1 MRSLSRRPFSVPLAL
16 AAAGVFG
23 AVVLGGTGLLSPWW
37 SVFVD
42 DLAQFGA
49 GVAATLTCWIT
60 ARRHTGAQRRWRLW
74 MGAGT
79 FGWSIG
85 QFIWSWSQ
93 LFRDDALPSPSLADA
108 GYLTLPVFA
117 LPALI
122 ALAADRPAP
131 SGGPRRIATQLV
143 MVLDGLVVVGALFVL
158 TWATTLGAVV
168 RAGAPTR
175 FAFTVAL
182 AYPITD
188 LLLTVIVI
196 LLLARSAAANRRQL
210 SILGI
215 GLFCLSFS
223 DSVFAY
229 LVSAGAERMPP
240 LADAGFIAGQAL
252 VAVAAATPTRATTT
266 RDANTGDATT
276 RDAATRDATASEASP
291 EGPRPHHR
299 WGHLLLPYLPVA
311 GTGVL
316 FMIQLGQGRR
326 MDTFETAVETAVISL
341 LIIRQAVTLI
351 ENAVLL
357 DRLSDSQARLSHQAF
372 HDGLTGLSNR
382 VLFQDRLE
390 HALALHHRDARP
402 LAVLF
407 LDLDDFKA
415 VNDRHGHHAGDRLLR
430 LVADRLR
437 AAVRDGDTIAR
448 VGGDEFA
455 VLLEGGGDPGV
466 PAERIMAAL
475 RAPFDLDGATVSV
488 AASVGLVEAGTHG
501 PVHTADML
509 LRRADAAM
517 YAGKRQGKGTL
528 VRYRV
533 DLPDGTGSSDLAE
546 LLADTLRDGRGL
558 DVHYQPIVRL
568 NDGTVVAVEALARWT
583 HPSLGPV
590 SADMFIATAE
600 EIGLIRLV
608 DDFVLDRA
616 CRDAAAFRGPW
627 ASIAVH
633 VNTSAARLGRPE
645 HEDTVR
651 AAVLRHGLAPH
662 RLLLELTETAPLP
675 DLSAAAGAVR
685 RLGRFGVR
693 FALDDFGTG
702 YNALAQ
708 LHAIPVDE
716 VKLDRSFTL
725 ADGGRSEAICRSIVS
740 ICGGMGV
747 TVVAEGIE
755 TDRQEATMA
764 ALGCRYGQG
773 HRYGL
778 AGPLHEVAPPGA
790 LDPENSLV

>member
-1 MRSLSRRPFSVPLAL
+1 MRTLSRRPVSVPLAI
-16 AAAGVFG
+16 AVAGVFG
-23 AVVLGGTGLLSPWW
+23 AVGLGGSGLLNPWW
-37 SVFVD
+37 SQFVD

-49 GVAATLTCWIT
+49 GLAATLTCWIT

-74 MGAGT
+74 MGTGAC
-79 FGWSIG
+79 GWMIG
-85 QFIWSWSQ
+85 QFIWSWYQ

-108 GYLTLPVFA
+108 GYLILPVFA

-122 ALAADRPAP
+122 ALAGDRPPAE
-131 SGGPRRIATQLV
+131 GGPRRLAAQLV
-143 MVLDGLVVVGALFVL
+143 MVLDGLIVVGALFVL
-158 TWATTLGAVV
+158 TWATSLGAVV
-168 RAGAPTR
+168 RAGAGTT
-175 FAFTVAL
+175 FAYTVAI
-182 AYPITD
+182 AYPVTD

-196 LLLARSAAANRRQL
+196 LLLARSAAVNRRQL

-229 LVSAGAERMPP
+229 LVAAGAERMPP

-252 VAVAAATPTRATTT
+252 VAVAAATPTR
-266 RDANTGDATT
+266 
-276 RDAATRDATASEASP
+276 EVPP
-291 EGPRPHHR
+291 ESPRPHHR
-299 WGHLLLPYLPVA
+299 WGHLLLPYVPVA

-316 FMIQLGQGRR
+316 FMIQLAQGRT
-326 MDTFETAVETAVISL
+326 MDTFEILAETAVISL
-341 LIIRQAVTLI
+341 LIIRQAVTLV
-351 ENAVLL
+351 ENALLL
-357 DRLSDSQARLSHQAF
+357 DRLSESQARLSHQAF

-382 VLFQDRLE
+382 VLFQDRLS
-390 HALALHHRDARP
+390 HALALHHRDGRP

-415 VNDRHGHHAGDRLLR
+415 VNDRYGHHAGDRLLR

-437 AAVRDGDTIAR
+437 GAVRDGDTIAR

-455 VLLEGGGDPGV
+455 VLLEGGGDPGI
-466 PAERIMAAL
+466 PAERIMTAL
-475 RAPFDLDGATVSV
+475 REPFDLEGAIVTV
-488 AASVGLVEAGTHG
+488 AASIGLVEAGTHG

-546 LLADTLRDGRGL
+546 MLADTLRDGRGL

-645 HEDTVR
+645 HEETVR
-651 AAVLRHGLAPH
+651 AAVLRHGLTPH

-675 DLSAAAGAVR
+675 DLSAAAGAVQ

-708 LHAIPVDE
+708 LHAMPVDE

-740 ICGGMGV
+740 ICAGMGV

-755 TDRQEATMA
+755 TDRQAATMA

-773 HRYGL
+773 HRFGL

>member
-1 MRSLSRRPFSVPLAL
+1 MSRRPVSLPLAV
-16 AAAGVFG
+16 AVAGVFG
-23 AVVLGGTGLLSPWW
+23 AVGLGSSGVLGPWW
-37 SVFVD
+37 SLFVD
-42 DLAQFGA
+42 DLAQFSA
-49 GVAATLTCWIT
+49 GLAATLTCWIT

-74 MGAGT
+74 MGTGT
-79 FGWSIG
+79 FGWTIG
-85 QFIWSWSQ
+85 QFIWSWYQ
-93 LFRDDALPSPSLADA
+93 LFRDDSLPSPSLADA

-122 ALAADRPAP
+122 ALAGDRPVE
-131 SGGPRRIATQLV
+131 GGPRRIATQLV
-143 MVLDGLVVVGALFVL
+143 MVLDGLIVVGALFVL
-158 TWATTLGAVV
+158 TWATSLGAVMH
-168 RAGAPTR
+168 AGAATP
-175 FAFTVAL
+175 FAYTVAI
-182 AYPITD
+182 AYPVTD

-196 LLLARSAAANRRQL
+196 LLLARSAAVNRRQL

-229 LVSAGAERMPP
+229 LVAAGAQSMPP
-240 LADAGFIAGQAL
+240 LADAGFIAGQAF
-252 VAVAAATPTRATTT
+252 VAVAAATPTREVPP
-266 RDANTGDATT
+266 G
-276 RDAATRDATASEASP
+276 S
-291 EGPRPHHR
+291 PRPHHR
-299 WGHLLLPYLPVA
+299 WGHLLLPYVPVA

-316 FMIQLGQGRR
+316 FMIQLVQGRP
-326 MDTFETAVETAVISL
+326 MDMFEIVVETAVISL
-341 LIIRQAVTLI
+341 LIIRQAVTLV

-382 VLFQDRLE
+382 VLFQDRLD
-390 HALALHHRDARP
+390 HALALHHRDQRP

-415 VNDRHGHHAGDRLLR
+415 VNDRYGHHAGDRLLH

-437 AAVRDGDTIAR
+437 GAVREGDTIAR

-466 PAERIMAAL
+466 PAERIMASL
-475 RAPFDLDGATVSV
+475 REPFDLDGATVTV

-546 LLADTLRDGRGL
+546 MLADTLRDGRGL

-645 HEDTVR
+645 HEETVR
-651 AAVLRHGLAPH
+651 AAILRHGLAPH

-708 LHAIPVDE
+708 LHAMPVDE

-740 ICGGMGV
+740 ICAGMGV

>member
-1 MRSLSRRPFSVPLAL
+1 MSRRPLSVPLAV
-16 AAAGVFG
+16 AVAGVFG
-23 AVVLGGTGLLSPWW
+23 AVGLGGSGLLGPWW
-37 SVFVD
+37 SQFVD
-42 DLAQFGA
+42 DLAQVGA
-49 GVAATLTCWIT
+49 GLAATLTCWIT

-74 MGAGT
+74 MGAGAC
-79 FGWSIG
+79 GWTIG
-85 QFIWSWSQ
+85 QCIWSWYQ

-122 ALAADRPAP
+122 ALAGDRPPAV
-131 SGGPRRIATQLV
+131 GGPRRIAGQLV
-143 MVLDGLVVVGALFVL
+143 MVLDGFIVVGALFVL
-158 TWATTLGAVV
+158 TWATSLGAVV
-168 RAGAPTR
+168 RAGAGTP
-175 FAFTVAL
+175 FAYTVAI
-182 AYPITD
+182 AYPVTD

-196 LLLARSAAANRRQL
+196 LLLARSAAVNRRQL
-210 SILGI
+210 SILGV

-229 LVSAGAERMPP
+229 LVAAGAERMPP

-252 VAVAAATPTRATTT
+252 VAVAAATPTR
-266 RDANTGDATT
+266 
-276 RDAATRDATASEASP
+276 EAPP
-291 EGPRPHHR
+291 ESPRPHHR
-299 WGHLLLPYLPVA
+299 WGHLLLPYVPVA

-316 FMIQLGQGRR
+316 FMIQLAQGRT
-326 MDTFETAVETAVISL
+326 MDTFEIAVETAVISL
-341 LIIRQAVTLI
+341 LIIRQAVTLV

-357 DRLSDSQARLSHQAF
+357 DRLSESQARLSHQAF

-382 VLFQDRLE
+382 VLFQDRLG
-390 HALALHHRDARP
+390 HALALHHRDERP

-415 VNDRHGHHAGDRLLR
+415 VNDRYGHHAGDRLLR

-437 AAVRDGDTIAR
+437 GAVRDGDTIAR

-466 PAERIMAAL
+466 PAERIMKAL
-475 RAPFDLDGATVSV
+475 REPFDLEGATVTV
-488 AASVGLVEAGTHG
+488 AASIGLVEAGSHG

-546 LLADTLRDGRGL
+546 MLADTLRDGRGL

-633 VNTSAARLGRPE
+633 VNTSAARLGRPG
-645 HEDTVR
+645 HEETVR
-651 AAVLRHGLAPH
+651 AAVLRHGLTPH

-708 LHAIPVDE
+708 LHAMPVDE
-716 VKLDRSFTL
+716 VKLDRSFTV

-740 ICGGMGV
+740 ICAGMGV

-755 TDRQEATMA
+755 TDRQAATMA

>member
-1 MRSLSRRPFSVPLAL
+1 MRSLSRRPVPVPLVVAVV
-16 AAAGVFG
+16 GVFA
-23 AVVLGGTGLLSPWW
+23 AVGLAGSGLLGPWW
-37 SVFVD
+37 SQFVD

-49 GVAATLTCWIT
+49 GLAATLTCWIT

-74 MGAGT
+74 MGTGT
-79 FGWSIG
+79 CGWMIG
-85 QFIWSWSQ
+85 QFIWSWYQ

-117 LPALI
+117 LPALV
-122 ALAADRPAP
+122 ALAGDRPGA
-131 SGGPRRIATQLV
+131 GPRRLAVQLV
-143 MVLDGLVVVGALFVL
+143 MVLDGLIVVGALFVL
-158 TWATTLGAVV
+158 TWATSLGAVV
-168 RAGAPTR
+168 RAGAATA
-175 FAFTVAL
+175 FAYTVAI
-182 AYPITD
+182 AYPVTD

-196 LLLARSAAANRRQL
+196 LLLARSAADNRRQL
-210 SILGI
+210 SVLGI

-229 LVSAGAERMPP
+229 LVAAGAERMPP

-252 VAVAAATPTRATTT
+252 IAVAALTPTS
-266 RDANTGDATT
+266 
-276 RDAATRDATASEASP
+276 TASVAAAPETGEA
-291 EGPRPHHR
+291 RHR
-299 WGHLLLPYLPVA
+299 WGHLLLPYVPVA

-316 FMIQLGQGRR
+316 FIIQLLQGRP
-326 MDTFETAVETAVISL
+326 MDSFEIAVETAVISL
-341 LIIRQAVTLI
+341 LIIRQAVTLV

-357 DRLSDSQARLSHQAF
+357 ERLSDSQARLHHQAF

-382 VLFQDRLE
+382 VLFHDRLD
-390 HALALHHRDARP
+390 HALALHHRDGRP

-407 LDLDDFKA
+407 LDLDNFKA

-437 AAVRDGDTIAR
+437 GAVRDGDTVAR

-466 PAERIMAAL
+466 PAERIMTAL
-475 RAPFDLDGATVSV
+475 REPFDLDGEVVGV

-501 PVHTADML
+501 TVHTADGL

-517 YAGKRQGKGTL
+517 YAGKRQGKDTL

-546 LLADTLRDGRGL
+546 MLADTLRDGRGL

-568 NDGTVVAVEALARWT
+568 HDGTVVAVEALARWT

-645 HEDTVR
+645 HEETVR
-651 AAVLRHGLAPH
+651 AAVLRHGLTPR

-675 DLSAAAGAVR
+675 DLSTAAGAVR

-725 ADGGRSEAICRSIVS
+725 ADGGRSEAICRSIVT
-740 ICGGMGV
+740 ICAGMGV

-755 TDRQEATMA
+755 TERQAAAMA

-778 AGPLHEVAPPGA
+778 AGPLREIAPPGA

>member
-1 MRSLSRRPFSVPLAL
+1 LIELSRRRLSDSLTDPLTV
-16 AAAGVFG
+16 AAAS
-23 AVVLGGTGLLSPWW
+23 VVVVVGLGSSGLLNHWW
-37 SVFVD
+37 SLLVD
-42 DLAQFGA
+42 DAGQFCA
-49 GVAATLTCWIT
+49 AVAATLACWLT

-79 FGWSIG
+79 GAWTIG
-85 QFIWSWSQ
+85 QFIWSWYQ
-93 LFRDDALPSPSLADA
+93 LFRDDGLPSPSLADA
-108 GYLTLPVFA
+108 GYLILPVFA
-117 LPALI
+117 LPAII
-122 ALAADRPAP
+122 ALAARPAE
-131 SGGPRRIATQLV
+131 GAPRRRSAQLL
-143 MVLDGLVVVGALFVL
+143 MVLDGLIVVGALFVL
-158 TWATTLGAVV
+158 TWATSLGSVV
-168 RAGAPTR
+168 RAGAATP
-175 FAFTVAL
+175 FAYTVAI

-188 LLLTVIVI
+188 VLLTVIVI
-196 LLLARSAAANRRQL
+196 LLLAASASAANRWQL
-210 SILGI
+210 SVLGI

-229 LVSAGAERMPP
+229 LVSKGAESMPP
-240 LADAGFIAGQAL
+240 LADGGFIAGMAL
-252 VAVAAATPTRATTT
+252 VAVAALTPAREDEPGA
-266 RDANTGDATT
+266 
-276 RDAATRDATASEASP
+276 
-291 EGPRPHHR
+291 PRPHGR
-299 WGHLLLPYLPVA
+299 WGHLLLPYVPVA

-316 FMIQLGQGRR
+316 FMVQLVRGVP
-326 MDTFETAVETAVISL
+326 MDSVEIIIETAVISL
-341 LIIRQAVTLI
+341 LIIRQAVTLV

-357 DRLSDSQARLSHQAF
+357 DRVSDSQARLEHQAF

-382 VLFQDRLE
+382 VLFHDRLD
-390 HALALHHRDARP
+390 HALALHHRDGRP

-407 LDLDDFKA
+407 CDLDDFKA
-415 VNDRHGHHAGDRLLR
+415 VNDRFGHHAGDRLLR
-430 LVADRLR
+430 AVADRLR
-437 AAVRDGDTIAR
+437 AAVRDGDTVAR

-455 VLLEGGGDPGV
+455 VLLEGGGDATQ
-466 PAERIMAAL
+466 PAERIMAEI
-475 RAPFDLDGATVSV
+475 RRPFDLDGETVTIG
-488 AASVGLVEAGTHG
+488 ASIGLVEAGEQG
-501 PVHTADML
+501 PAPSADAL

-528 VRYRV
+528 VRYRL

-546 LLADTLRDGRGL
+546 LLAASLRDGTGL

-568 NDGTVVAVEALARWT
+568 DDDTVVAVEALARWT

-651 AAVLRHGLAPH
+651 SAVLRHGLAPH

-675 DLSAAAGAVR
+675 DLGAAAGAVR
-685 RLGRFGVR
+685 RLGRLGVR

-708 LHAIPVDE
+708 LHAMPVDE
-716 VKLDRSFTL
+716 VKLDRTFTL
-725 ADGGRSEAICRSIVS
+725 ADGGRSEAICRSIVQ
-740 ICGGMGV
+740 ICTGMGV

-755 TDRQEATMA
+755 TAGQAAAMA

-773 HRYGL
+773 HRYGKS
-778 AGPLHEVAPPGA
+778 GPLSEVAPPGA
-790 LDPENSLV
+790 LDLGDGALLPR

>member
-1 MRSLSRRPFSVPLAL
+1 LPRGPVSKPLVIAAVSVA
-16 AAAGVFG
+16 
-23 AVVLGGTGLLSPWW
+23 AVVWLGSSGLLPPWW
-37 SVFVD
+37 SVLVD
-42 DLAQFGA
+42 DAGQFLAA
-49 GVAATLTCWIT
+49 VAATLSCWIT
-60 ARRHTGAQRRWRLW
+60 ARRHIGAQRRWRLW
-74 MGAGT
+74 MGLAT
-79 FGWSIG
+79 FGWLIG
-85 QFIWSWSQ
+85 QFIWSWYQ

-108 GYLTLPVFA
+108 GYLVLPVFA
-117 LPALI
+117 LPAVV
-122 ALAADRPAP
+122 ALAADRPAE
-131 SGGPRRIATQLV
+131 GAPRRRPGQLV
-143 MVLDGLVVVGALFVL
+143 MVLDGLIVVGALFVL
-158 TWATTLGAVV
+158 TWATALGSVV
-168 RAGAPTR
+168 RAGARTP
-175 FAFTVAL
+175 FAYTVAI
-182 AYPITD
+182 AYPVTD
-188 LLLTVIVI
+188 LVLTVIVI
-196 LLLARSAAANRRQL
+196 LLIAGSAQAHRGQLAV
-210 SILGI
+210 LGV

-229 LVSAGAERMPP
+229 LVANGAESMPP

-252 VAVAAATPTRATTT
+252 VAVAALTPD
-266 RDANTGDATT
+266 RDS
-276 RDAATRDATASEASP
+276 AAGRT
-291 EGPRPHHR
+291 RPHAR
-299 WGHLLLPYLPVA
+299 WGHLMLPYVPVA

-316 FMIQLGQGRR
+316 FIVQLVRGTR
-326 MDTFETAVETAVISL
+326 MDGVEIAVETAVISL
-341 LIIRQAVTLI
+341 LIIRQAVTLV

-357 DRLSDSQARLSHQAF
+357 DRVSESQARLAHQAF

-382 VLFQDRLE
+382 VLFHDRLD
-390 HALALHHRDARP
+390 HALALHHRDGRP
-402 LAVLF
+402 LAVLYC
-407 LDLDDFKA
+407 DLDDFKA
-415 VNDRHGHHAGDRLLR
+415 VNDRFGHHAGDRLLR
-430 LVADRLR
+430 QVAERLR
-437 AAVRDGDTIAR
+437 ATVRDGDTVAR

-455 VLLEGGGDPGV
+455 VLLEGAGDPGE
-466 PAERIMAAL
+466 PAERIMAEI
-475 RAPFDLDGATVSV
+475 RRPFDLDGETVTV
-488 AASVGLVEAGTHG
+488 GASIGLVQAGEHG
-501 PVHTADML
+501 AVPSADAL

-546 LLADTLRDGRGL
+546 ALAATLRDGRGL

-568 NDGTVVAVEALARWT
+568 NDDTVVAVEALARWT

-590 SADMFIATAE
+590 SADVFISTAE
-600 EIGLIRLV
+600 QIGLIRLV

-651 AAVLRHGLAPH
+651 AAVMRHSLAPH

-675 DLSAAAGAVR
+675 DLGAAAGAVR

-708 LHAIPVDE
+708 LHAMPVDE

-725 ADGGRSEAICRSIVS
+725 ADGGRSEAICRSIVQ
-740 ICGGMGV
+740 ICTGMGV

-755 TDRQEATMA
+755 TARQAATMA

-773 HRYGL
+773 HRYGRS
-778 AGPLHEVAPPGA
+778 GPLSELAPPGV
-790 LDPENSLV
+790 LDPDDRAMVGT

>member
-1 MRSLSRRPFSVPLAL
+1 MRSLSRRPVSVPLAV
-16 AAAGVFG
+16 AVAGVFG
-23 AVVLGGTGLLSPWW
+23 AVGLGSSGLLSPWW
-37 SVFVD
+37 SQFVD

-49 GVAATLTCWIT
+49 GLAATLACWLT

-79 FGWSIG
+79 CGWMIG
-85 QFIWSWSQ
+85 QFIWSWYQ

-117 LPALI
+117 LPALV
-122 ALAADRPAP
+122 ALAGDRPVE
-131 SGGPRRIATQLV
+131 GGPRRLAAQLV
-143 MVLDGLVVVGALFVL
+143 MVLDGLIVVGALFVL
-158 TWATTLGAVV
+158 TWATSLGAVV
-168 RAGAPTR
+168 RAGAGTT
-175 FAFTVAL
+175 FAYTVAI
-182 AYPITD
+182 AYPVTD

-196 LLLARSAAANRRQL
+196 LLLARSAAVNRRQL
-210 SILGI
+210 SILGV

-229 LVSAGAERMPP
+229 LVAAGAQRMPP

-252 VAVAAATPTRATTT
+252 VAVAAATPTR
-266 RDANTGDATT
+266 DAP
-276 RDAATRDATASEASP
+276 AAS
-291 EGPRPHHR
+291 PRPHHR
-299 WGHLLLPYLPVA
+299 WGHLLLPYVPVA

-316 FMIQLGQGRR
+316 FMIQLVRGRP
-326 MDTFETAVETAVISL
+326 MDMFEIAVETAVISL
-341 LIIRQAVTLI
+341 LIIRQAVTLV

-382 VLFQDRLE
+382 VLFQDRLD

-415 VNDRHGHHAGDRLLR
+415 VNDRYGHHAGDRLLH

-437 AAVRDGDTIAR
+437 GAVREGDTIAR

-475 RAPFDLDGATVSV
+475 RQPFDLDGATVTV
-488 AASVGLVEAGTHG
+488 AASVGLVEAGQHG

-546 LLADTLRDGRGL
+546 MLADTLRDGRGL

-633 VNTSAARLGRPE
+633 VNTSAARLGQPE

-708 LHAIPVDE
+708 LHAISVDE

-740 ICGGMGV
+740 ICAGMGV

-778 AGPLHEVAPPGA
+778 AGPLNEVAPPGA
-790 LDPENSLV
+790 LDPESTLV

>member
-1 MRSLSRRPFSVPLAL
+1 MSRRPVSVPLAV
-16 AAAGVFG
+16 AVAGVFG
-23 AVVLGGTGLLSPWW
+23 AVGLGSSGLLGPWW
-37 SVFVD
+37 SLFVD

-49 GVAATLTCWIT
+49 GLAATLTCWIT

-74 MGAGT
+74 MGTGT
-79 FGWSIG
+79 CGWMIG
-85 QFIWSWSQ
+85 QFIWSWYQ

-122 ALAADRPAP
+122 ALAGDRP
-131 SGGPRRIATQLV
+131 SEGGPRRLATQLV
-143 MVLDGLVVVGALFVL
+143 MVLDGLIVVGALFVL
-158 TWATTLGAVV
+158 TWATSLGAVV
-168 RAGAPTR
+168 RAGAGTP
-175 FAFTVAL
+175 FAYTVAI
-182 AYPITD
+182 AYPVTD

-196 LLLARSAAANRRQL
+196 LLLARSAAVNRRQL

-229 LVSAGAERMPP
+229 LVAAGADSMPP
-240 LADAGFIAGQAL
+240 LADAGFIAGQAF
-252 VAVAAATPTRATTT
+252 VAVAAATPTR
-266 RDANTGDATT
+266 DAP
-276 RDAATRDATASEASP
+276 P
-291 EGPRPHHR
+291 ESPRPHHR
-299 WGHLLLPYLPVA
+299 WGHLLLPYVPVA

-316 FMIQLGQGRR
+316 FMIQLVQGRP
-326 MDTFETAVETAVISL
+326 MDMFEIAVETAVISL
-341 LIIRQAVTLI
+341 LIIRQAVTLV

-382 VLFQDRLE
+382 VLFQDRLD
-390 HALALHHRDARP
+390 HALALHHRDQRP

-415 VNDRHGHHAGDRLLR
+415 VNDRYGHHAGDRLLR

-437 AAVRDGDTIAR
+437 GAVREGDTIAR

-455 VLLEGGGDPGV
+455 VLLEGGGDPGA

-475 RAPFDLDGATVSV
+475 REPFDLDGATVTV

-546 LLADTLRDGRGL
+546 MLADTLRDGRGL

-645 HEDTVR
+645 HEETVR

-708 LHAIPVDE
+708 LHAIAVDE

-740 ICGGMGV
+740 ICAGMGV

-755 TDRQEATMA
+755 TDRQAATMA

>member
-1 MRSLSRRPFSVPLAL
+1 MSRIPVSVPLAV
-16 AAAGVFG
+16 AVAGVFG
-23 AVVLGGTGLLSPWW
+23 AVALGSSGLLGPWW
-37 SVFVD
+37 SLFVD
-42 DLAQFGA
+42 DLAQFSA
-49 GVAATLTCWIT
+49 GLAATLTCWIT

-79 FGWSIG
+79 CGWTVG
-85 QFIWSWSQ
+85 QFIWSWYQ

-108 GYLTLPVFA
+108 GYLTLPLFA

-122 ALAADRPAP
+122 ALAADRPVE
-131 SGGPRRIATQLV
+131 GRPRRLAAQLV
-143 MVLDGLVVVGALFVL
+143 MVLDGLIVVGALFVL
-158 TWATTLGAVV
+158 TWATSLGAVV
-168 RAGAPTR
+168 RAGAATR
-175 FAFTVAL
+175 FAYTVAI
-182 AYPITD
+182 AYPVTD

-196 LLLARSAAANRRQL
+196 LLLARSAAVNRRQL
-210 SILGI
+210 SILGV

-229 LVSAGAERMPP
+229 LVAAGADHMPP

-252 VAVAAATPTRATTT
+252 VAVAAATPTREAP
-266 RDANTGDATT
+266 
-276 RDAATRDATASEASP
+276 ATALTREAPVEASRAA
-291 EGPRPHHR
+291 RPHHR
-299 WGHLLLPYLPVA
+299 WAHLLLPYVPVA

-316 FMIQLGQGRR
+316 FMIQLAQGRP
-326 MDTFETAVETAVISL
+326 MDTFEIAVETAVISL
-341 LIIRQAVTLI
+341 LIIRQAVTLV

-372 HDGLTGLSNR
+372 HDGLTELSNR
-382 VLFQDRLE
+382 VLFQDRLD

-415 VNDRHGHHAGDRLLR
+415 VNDRYGHHAGDRLLR

-437 AAVRDGDTIAR
+437 GAVREGDTIAR

-466 PAERIMAAL
+466 PADRIMAAL
-475 RAPFDLDGATVSV
+475 REPFDLDGATVTV

-528 VRYRV
+528 VRYRL

-546 LLADTLRDGRGL
+546 MLADTLRDGRGL

-645 HEDTVR
+645 HEETVR
-651 AAVLRHGLAPH
+651 AAVLRHGLTPH

-740 ICGGMGV
+740 ICAGMGV

-790 LDPENSLV
+790 LDPESTLV

>member
-1 MRSLSRRPFSVPLAL
+1 MRTLSRRPVSVPLAV
-16 AAAGVFG
+16 AVTGVFG
-23 AVVLGGTGLLSPWW
+23 AVALGGSGLLGPWW
-37 SVFVD
+37 SQLVD
-42 DLAQFGA
+42 DLAQISA
-49 GVAATLTCWIT
+49 GLAATLTCWVT

-74 MGAGT
+74 MGTGAC
-79 FGWSIG
+79 GWTIG
-85 QFIWSWSQ
+85 QLIWSWYQ
-93 LFRDDALPSPSLADA
+93 LFGDDALPSPSLADA

-122 ALAADRPAP
+122 ALAGDRPPAE
-131 SGGPRRIATQLV
+131 GGPRRLAGQLV
-143 MVLDGLVVVGALFVL
+143 MVLDGLIVVGALFVL
-158 TWATTLGAVV
+158 TWATSLGAVV
-168 RAGAPTR
+168 RAGAGTP
-175 FAFTVAL
+175 FAYTVAI
-182 AYPITD
+182 AYPVTD

-196 LLLARSAAANRRQL
+196 LLLARSAALNRRQL
-210 SILGI
+210 SILGV

-229 LVSAGAERMPP
+229 LVAAGAERMPP

-252 VAVAAATPTRATTT
+252 VAVAAATPTRETPP
-266 RDANTGDATT
+266 G
-276 RDAATRDATASEASP
+276 S
-291 EGPRPHHR
+291 PRPHHR
-299 WGHLLLPYLPVA
+299 WGHLLLPYVPVA

-316 FMIQLGQGRR
+316 FMIQLAQGRT
-326 MDTFETAVETAVISL
+326 MDTFEIAVETAVISL
-341 LIIRQAVTLI
+341 LIIRQAVTLV

-382 VLFQDRLE
+382 VLFHDRLG
-390 HALALHHRDARP
+390 HALALHHRDERP

-415 VNDRHGHHAGDRLLR
+415 VNDRYGHHAGDRLLR
-430 LVADRLR
+430 QVADRLR
-437 AAVRDGDTIAR
+437 GAVRDGDTIAR

-466 PAERIMAAL
+466 PAERIMTAL
-475 RAPFDLDGATVSV
+475 REPFDLEGATVTV
-488 AASVGLVEAGTHG
+488 AASIGLVEAGSHG
-501 PVHTADML
+501 PVPTADML

-546 LLADTLRDGRGL
+546 MLADTLRDGRGL

-651 AAVLRHGLAPH
+651 AAVLRHGLPPH

-675 DLSAAAGAVR
+675 DLSAAAGAVQ

-708 LHAIPVDE
+708 LHAMPVDE

-740 ICGGMGV
+740 ICAGMGV

-755 TDRQEATMA
+755 TDRQAATMA

-773 HRYGL
+773 HRFGL
-778 AGPLHEVAPPGA
+778 AGPLHEVAPAGA
-790 LDPENSLV
+790 LDPESSLV

>member
-1 MRSLSRRPFSVPLAL
+1 MSVPLAV
-16 AAAGVFG
+16 AVAGVFG
-23 AVVLGGTGLLSPWW
+23 AVGLGGSGLLGPWW
-37 SVFVD
+37 SQFVD

-49 GVAATLTCWIT
+49 GLAATLTCWLT
-60 ARRHTGAQRRWRLW
+60 ARRHIGAQRSWRLW
-74 MGAGT
+74 MGAGAC
-79 FGWSIG
+79 GWSIG
-85 QFIWSWSQ
+85 QFIWSWHQ
-93 LFRDDALPSPSLADA
+93 LFGDDALPSPSLADA

-117 LPALI
+117 LPALV
-122 ALAADRPAP
+122 ALAVDRPGG
-131 SGGPRRIATQLV
+131 GGPRRLAAQLV
-143 MVLDGLVVVGALFVL
+143 MVLDGLIVVGALFVL
-158 TWATTLGAVV
+158 TWATSLGAVV
-168 RAGAPTR
+168 RAGAATP
-175 FAFTVAL
+175 FAYTVAI
-182 AYPITD
+182 AYPVTD

-210 SILGI
+210 SFLGI

-229 LVSAGAERMPP
+229 LVAAGAERMPP
-240 LADAGFIAGQAL
+240 LADAGFIAGQAF
-252 VAVAAATPTRATTT
+252 VAVAALTPTKSASP
-266 RDANTGDATT
+266 DQ
-276 RDAATRDATASEASP
+276 ATAT
-291 EGPRPHHR
+291 GRPHHR
-299 WGHLLLPYLPVA
+299 WGHLLLPYVPVA

-316 FMIQLGQGRR
+316 FMIQLVQGRP
-326 MDTFETAVETAVISL
+326 MDAFEIAVETAVISL
-341 LIIRQAVTLI
+341 LIIRQAVTLV

-382 VLFQDRLE
+382 VLFHDRLD
-390 HALALHHRDARP
+390 HALALHHRDDRP

-415 VNDRHGHHAGDRLLR
+415 VNDRYGHHAGDRLLR
-430 LVADRLR
+430 QVAERLR
-437 AAVRDGDTIAR
+437 GAVRDGDTIAR

-466 PAERIMAAL
+466 PAQRIMAAL
-475 RAPFDLDGATVSV
+475 REPFDLDGAVVGV

-501 PVHTADML
+501 PVHSADML

-546 LLADTLRDGRGL
+546 MLADTLRDGRGL

-645 HEDTVR
+645 HEETVR

-740 ICGGMGV
+740 ICAGMGV

-755 TDRQEATMA
+755 TDRQAATMA

-790 LDPENSLV
+790 QDPENSLV

>member
-1 MRSLSRRPFSVPLAL
+1 MRTLSRRPVSVPLAI
-16 AAAGVFG
+16 AVAGVFG
-23 AVVLGGTGLLSPWW
+23 AVALAGSGLLSPWW
-37 SVFVD
+37 SQFVD

-49 GVAATLTCWIT
+49 GLAATLTCWIT

-74 MGAGT
+74 MGTGAC
-79 FGWSIG
+79 GWMIG
-85 QFIWSWSQ
+85 QFIWSWYQ

-122 ALAADRPAP
+122 ALAGDRPPAE
-131 SGGPRRIATQLV
+131 GGPRRLAAQLV
-143 MVLDGLVVVGALFVL
+143 MVLDGLIVVGALFVL
-158 TWATTLGAVV
+158 TWATSRGAVV
-168 RAGAPTR
+168 RAGAGTP
-175 FAFTVAL
+175 FAYTVAI
-182 AYPITD
+182 AYPVTD
-188 LLLTVIVI
+188 VLLTVIVI
-196 LLLARSAAANRRQL
+196 LLLARSAAVNRRQL

-229 LVSAGAERMPP
+229 LVAAGAERMPP

-252 VAVAAATPTRATTT
+252 VAVAAATPTR
-266 RDANTGDATT
+266 
-276 RDAATRDATASEASP
+276 EAPP
-291 EGPRPHHR
+291 ESPRPHHR
-299 WGHLLLPYLPVA
+299 WGHLLLPYVPVA

-316 FMIQLGQGRR
+316 FMIQLAQGRT
-326 MDTFETAVETAVISL
+326 MDTFEIVAETAVISL
-341 LIIRQAVTLI
+341 LIIRQAVTLV

-357 DRLSDSQARLSHQAF
+357 DRLSESQARLSHQAF

-382 VLFQDRLE
+382 VLFQDRLG
-390 HALALHHRDARP
+390 HALALHHRDERP

-415 VNDRHGHHAGDRLLR
+415 VNDRYGHHAGDLLLR

-437 AAVRDGDTIAR
+437 GAVRDGDTIAR

-466 PAERIMAAL
+466 PAERIMTAL
-475 RAPFDLDGATVSV
+475 REPFDLDGATVSV
-488 AASVGLVEAGTHG
+488 AASNGLVEAGTHG
-501 PVHTADML
+501 PVRTADVL

-528 VRYRV
+528 VRYRM

-546 LLADTLRDGRGL
+546 MLADTLRDGRGL

-645 HEDTVR
+645 HEETVR
-651 AAVLRHGLAPH
+651 AAVLRHGLPPH

-675 DLSAAAGAVR
+675 DLPAAAGAVQ

-708 LHAIPVDE
+708 LHAMPVDE

-740 ICGGMGV
+740 ICAGMGV

-755 TDRQEATMA
+755 TDRQAATMA

-773 HRYGL
+773 HRFGL